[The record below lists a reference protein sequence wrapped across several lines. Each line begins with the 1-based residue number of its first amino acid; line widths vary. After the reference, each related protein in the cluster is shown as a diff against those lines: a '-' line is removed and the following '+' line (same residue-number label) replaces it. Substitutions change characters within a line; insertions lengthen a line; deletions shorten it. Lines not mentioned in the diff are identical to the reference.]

1 MRLRRAMPAAFAL
14 AVLAGCLDTKVT
26 GPSTQVVEQARAAW
40 DAHNLSSYSYVYEA
54 TGFLSSLSGHQI
66 RLVVLNDT
74 VRSAVDL
81 TTGDSTASNVA
92 GFPTIDALFDGALA
106 AIATRSLAGISFDPT
121 YSYPSRIDVT
131 GAPDAAGTILASN
144 LQLVP

>member
-1 MRLRRAMPAAFAL
+1 MRLRHAIPAVLAL

-40 DAHNLSSYSYVYEA
+40 DAHNLSSYAYVYEA
-54 TGFLSSLSGHQI
+54 TGFLSALSGHQI

-74 VRSAVDL
+74 VRSAMDI
-81 TTGDSTASNVA
+81 TTGDSAVSNVA
-92 GFPTIDALFDGALA
+92 SFPTIDGLFDGALA
-106 AIATRSLAGISFDPT
+106 AIAVKSLASIAFDPT
-121 YSYPSRIDVT
+121 YSYPTRIDIL
-131 GAPDAAGTILASN
+131 GAPDATGTILASN